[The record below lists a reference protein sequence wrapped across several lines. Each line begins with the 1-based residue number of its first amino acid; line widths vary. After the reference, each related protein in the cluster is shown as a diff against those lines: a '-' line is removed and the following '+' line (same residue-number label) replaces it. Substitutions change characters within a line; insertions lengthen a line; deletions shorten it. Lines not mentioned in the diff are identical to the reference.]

1 MKKGVAFILIAVA
14 RLSLVGCDKSEAVL
28 SAAAMNLFH
37 ILTGKCRW

>member
-28 SAAAMNLFH
+28 SAVMDLFH